1 MSKSLERRSSRWDRG
16 TLDHL
21 KFLGPNFLFPAA
33 KDCTL
38 KTAACSNFD
47 FSFPCHGKWLIP
59 QLSLLH
65 EISQTWACN
74 DFLAYSTIGKALSF
88 SQRNWRCGKT
98 RSGSFQWRTVSHTIV
113 HGRRAACW
121 NSEFSC
127 PRHGKWPIPQLS
139 LLYEISQTR
148 ACNKFLAC
156 STIGKALSFS
166 QRKWR
171 CGKTRSGS
179 FQWRTVSHM
188 RVCPVL
194 FLVLCMSKSLERRS
208 SRCDRAALDH
218 LPFSGQ
224 ISISLWQKIVHWR
237 RLHVQILTSHFPVTA
252 SGSFHSC
259 RCSMKFLRHGP
270 ATIF

>member
-1 MSKSLERRSSRWDRG
+1 MEVWKNSVRSLSVKNRQSYECLSTFMYVQIRG
-16 TLDHL
+16 GNIQQMGSWH
-21 KFLGPNFLFPAA
+21 FRPFAIFGPNFLFPAA

-38 KTAACSNFD
+38 KTAACSNFE
-47 FSFPCHGKWLIP
+47 FSFPRYGKWLIP

-74 DFLAYSTIGKALSF
+74 EFLAY
-88 SQRNWRCGKT
+88 
-98 RSGSFQWRTVSHTIV
+98 
-113 HGRRAACW
+113 
-121 NSEFSC
+121 
-127 PRHGKWPIPQLS
+127 
-139 LLYEISQTR
+139 
-148 ACNKFLAC
+148 

-188 RVCPVL
+188 SVCPL
-194 FLVLCMSKSLERRS
+194 LCMSKFVEATS
-208 SRCDRAALDH
+208 SRWDRGTLDH
-218 LPFSGQ
+218 LPFLGWTS
-224 ISISLWQKIVHWR
+224 SFLLKTVRWR
-237 RLHVQILTSHFPVTA
+237 RLHVQILNSHFPVTA

-259 RCSMKFLRHGP
+259 GCSMKFLRHGP